1 MRRTAKRRLG
11 GVVGVAILWLA
22 SAAMAV
28 DGDSEAPAGPEG
40 KIEFIGKNLFAT
52 ANGTF
57 HRWQIVESEL
67 DADALADAPAESFVV
82 VRVDLASIDTGIER
96 RDEHLRNPDF
106 FEVEKYPTATVRVHS
121 FRADGETEAGR
132 PRYLAR
138 FDFDLHGVT
147 KTIEGEVVHAGES
160 PLRFE
165 GSLVIDRTDFGIGAP
180 PSRWN
185 PMSVAAEIP
194 IRFEVEL

>member
-1 MRRTAKRRLG
+1 MSMRRTAEHRIGWLV
-11 GVVGVAILWLA
+11 GVVILWVA
-22 SAAMAV
+22 SAGMAAEP
-28 DGDSEAPAGPEG
+28 DPEASAGPPG

-67 DADALADAPAESFVV
+67 DFDALAESFAV
-82 VRVDLASIDTGIER
+82 VRVDLVSIDTGIER
-96 RDEHLRNPDF
+96 RDDHLRNPDF
-106 FEVEKYPTATVRVHS
+106 FEVEKYPVATVRVHS
-121 FRADGETEAGR
+121 FRADGKTEAGR
-132 PRYLAR
+132 PRYLAS

-147 KTIEGEVVHAGES
+147 KTIEGQLVHASES

-165 GSLVIDRTDFGIGAP
+165 GSLVIDRMDFGIGAP